1 MPVPATSTPESTD
14 PAPSESADPAPA
26 ESADPPVL
34 EPSDADLVRGAREG
48 DPRAWEGI
56 VDRHL
61 PLVNA
66 IARSYRLPAPDREDA
81 VQTVWL
87 TLNQHLPRL
96 RSPDRLRAW
105 LRRVTNDV
113 CARQRRHGARQS
125 PVAPDVLTR
134 LPFPDGPDLESQ
146 YLDRERHEELHRAIR
161 HLSPQD
167 RIVALSLL
175 DDTPRDPNAHDGP
188 RVDANQRRRVRRRLR
203 RILEDPR

>member
-1 MPVPATSTPESTD
+1 MPVPATSAPEPTD
-14 PAPSESADPAPA
+14 PASSEPADP
-26 ESADPPVL
+26 
-34 EPSDADLVRGAREG
+34 EPTDADLVRGARDG

-66 IARSYRLPAPDREDA
+66 IARSYRLSAPDREDA

-105 LRRVTNDV
+105 LRRVTNDA

-134 LPFPDGPDLESQ
+134 LPFPDCPDLESQ
-146 YLDRERHEELHRAIR
+146 YLERERHDELHRAIR
-161 HLSPQD
+161 HLPPRD

-175 DDTPRDPNAHDGP
+175 DDTPHDPNTPGGS

-203 RILEDPR
+203 RILEDPH